1 MVTSDDT
8 KTPRPP
14 PLRLVEP
21 PQEPRWSGRRRVAV
35 MIGLGV
41 LVWFLVAGGAWLL
54 ARALA

>member
-1 MVTSDDT
+1 MAADDT
-8 KTPRPP
+8 KIPHRP

-21 PQEPRWSGRRRVAV
+21 PPEPRWSGRRRVAV

-41 LVWFLVAGGAWLL
+41 LVWILVAGGAWLL

>member
-1 MVTSDDT
+1 VAADDT
-8 KTPRPP
+8 KIPHRP

-21 PQEPRWSGRRRVAV
+21 PPEPRWSGRRRVAV

-41 LVWFLVAGGAWLL
+41 LVWILVAGGAWLL